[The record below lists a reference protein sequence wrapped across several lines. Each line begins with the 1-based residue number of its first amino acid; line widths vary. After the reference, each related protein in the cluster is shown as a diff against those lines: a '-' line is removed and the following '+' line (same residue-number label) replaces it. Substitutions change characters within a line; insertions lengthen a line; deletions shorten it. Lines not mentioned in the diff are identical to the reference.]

1 MLARPP
7 DAAGSDMVPSMD
19 LMGLIQELVDQIRP
33 DSDLDLLR
41 ASLDRGKL
49 CRVIGVKVMLLGT
62 QAFHQILCKH
72 NDFLCLRHSTTLQ
85 QRHFPILWP
94 RKAKFV
100 FVIFSD
106 FCDS

>member
-1 MLARPP
+1 MLSGPP
-7 DAAGSDMVPSMD
+7 DTAGGDMIAAGH
-19 LMGLIQELVDQIRP
+19 LMGLIHELADQIRP

-41 ASLDRGKL
+41 ASLGRGKL
-49 CRVIGVKVMLLGT
+49 CRVIGVKVVLLGT
-62 QAFHQILCKH
+62 QAFHQILSKH
-72 NDFLCLRHSTTLQ
+72 NEFLCLRHSTTLQ